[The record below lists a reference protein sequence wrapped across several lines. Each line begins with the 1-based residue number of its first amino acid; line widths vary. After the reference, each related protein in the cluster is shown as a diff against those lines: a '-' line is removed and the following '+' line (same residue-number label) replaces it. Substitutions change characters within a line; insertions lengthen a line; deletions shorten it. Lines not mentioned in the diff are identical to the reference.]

1 MTASPNI
8 KTPAMEVPLH
18 RSSGAKVE
26 GERLKKYFTRVTLD
40 QVESLVDLLSGVNQV
55 YSLCKGIPIS
65 VGTTVL
71 LCALQ
76 CHFIIVIHPLCVVC
90 LASPVYHYHLSHSD
104 WMLSP

>member
-40 QVESLVDLLSGVNQV
+40 QVETSGRPLVRCQ
-55 YSLCKGIPIS
+55 S
-65 VGTTVL
+65 VT
-71 LCALQ
+71 LCARE
-76 CHFIIVIHPLCVVC
+76 FV
-90 LASPVYHYHLSHSD
+90 
-104 WMLSP
+104 